1 MALFNAWRR
10 RVWGVA
16 AVWVGAELP
25 NKRLA
30 SCSCNACWLNCT
42 RSAGGACCSAD
53 CTLGKARAEEIDDD
67 PVLDSNWDKSTIPGL
82 TEVTALIKVHIGR
95 NPELFKLFC
104 GDARAQRAQS
114 NRHLPGTIEC
124 SHMKLLP
131 LGALCAC
138 LCLVPMLVTRKAV
151 AQKAAPQPP
160 KAAQGASESDDP
172 TRIILDVTRVNIL
185 FTVTDKKGRF
195 ITDLTKGDFD
205 IVENKKPQTIQ
216 QFTAESD
223 LPLRL
228 AVLVDTSNSIRE
240 QFRFE
245 QQAAIRF
252 IQSVL
257 RPRADK
263 VMLVSFDSA
272 AEMVSDLTDDL
283 KKLEDGV
290 QSMRPGGG
298 TAFYDAIYFAA
309 KEKLMMDQPR
319 DKFRR
324 AMIVISDGMDTESR
338 MSRDQAL
345 EMAQKADVVIYA
357 ISTNIKRDDS
367 DGDKV
372 LRYLTEETGGQAFFP
387 FKIEDLDQS
396 FENIANEL
404 RHQYNI
410 FYRPEPLKTDGLYHP
425 VTVTTTARKHL
436 VVRARK
442 GYYAPK
448 L

>member
-1 MALFNAWRR
+1 
-10 RVWGVA
+10 
-16 AVWVGAELP
+16 
-25 NKRLA
+25 
-30 SCSCNACWLNCT
+30 
-42 RSAGGACCSAD
+42 
-53 CTLGKARAEEIDDD
+53 
-67 PVLDSNWDKSTIPGL
+67 
-82 TEVTALIKVHIGR
+82 
-95 NPELFKLFC
+95 
-104 GDARAQRAQS
+104 
-114 NRHLPGTIEC
+114 
-124 SHMKLLP
+124 MKLLW
-131 LGALCAC
+131 LALFCAP
-138 LCLVPMLVTRKAV
+138 LCLAPALS
-151 AQKAAPQPP
+151 AQQNTSPQQ
-160 KAAQGASESDDP
+160 AGAEPGD
-172 TRIILDVTRVNIL
+172 TKIVLDVTRVNIL

-195 ITDLTKGDFD
+195 ITDLTKADFEV
-205 IVENKKPQTIQ
+205 VENRKQQTIQ
-216 QFTAESD
+216 QFTAESN

-228 AVLVDTSNSIRE
+228 AVLVDTSNSIRD

-245 QQAAIRF
+245 QQAAVRF

-257 RPRADK
+257 RPKEDK
-263 VMLVSFDSA
+263 LMLVSFDST
-272 AEMVSDLTDDL
+272 AEMVTDLTDDL

-290 QSMRPGGG
+290 KGMRPGGG
-298 TAFYDAIYFAA
+298 TSFYDAIYFAA

-324 AMIVISDGMDTESR
+324 AMIVITDGEDTGSR

-372 LRYLTEETGGQAFFP
+372 LKYLAEETGGQAFFP

-410 FYRPEPLKTDGLYHP
+410 FYRPEPLKADGLYHP
-425 VTVTTTARKHL
+425 VTLRAKGRKDL

>member
-1 MALFNAWRR
+1 
-10 RVWGVA
+10 
-16 AVWVGAELP
+16 
-25 NKRLA
+25 
-30 SCSCNACWLNCT
+30 
-42 RSAGGACCSAD
+42 
-53 CTLGKARAEEIDDD
+53 
-67 PVLDSNWDKSTIPGL
+67 
-82 TEVTALIKVHIGR
+82 
-95 NPELFKLFC
+95 
-104 GDARAQRAQS
+104 
-114 NRHLPGTIEC
+114 
-124 SHMKLLP
+124 MKLLWT
-131 LGALCAC
+131 GALCAT
-138 LCLVPMLVTRKAV
+138 LCLAPAV
-151 AQKAAPQPP
+151 FGQKIAAREQKAPP
-160 KAAQGASESDDP
+160 SGQAAGESDDP

-195 ITDLTKGDFD
+195 VTDLAKTDFD
-205 IVENKKPQTIQ
+205 VIENKKPQTIQ

-252 IQSVL
+252 IQSVV
-257 RPRADK
+257 RPREDK
-263 VMLVSFDSA
+263 LMLVSFDSA
-272 AEMVSDLTDDL
+272 AEMVADLTDDL
-283 KKLEDGV
+283 KKLEEGV
-290 QSMRPGGG
+290 KSMRPGGG
-298 TAFYDAIYFAA
+298 TSLYDAIYFAA

-324 AMIVISDGMDTESR
+324 AMIVISDGEDTESR

-357 ISTNIKRDDS
+357 ISTNITREDK

-410 FYRPEPLKTDGLYHP
+410 FYRPEPLKADGLYHP
-425 VTVTTTARKHL
+425 VTVKAKGRKDL